1 VKSNKIEIKLFPQ
14 IKRPDTMSQPPQ
26 KQPQNSFV
34 LARNFTAE
42 TDLTLSAPV
51 KAKVGGSHYH
61 ITSNQKPLVLIL
73 SGAEVKPT
81 INKKGEA
88 VLIVS
93 QTDEVMKTL
102 NLIRSR
108 LVEQLQ
114 IDDVKM
120 KPLLSTF
127 VPKKGLAKKNVV
139 ASSTLFI
146 NPDTNATLVDKEKNE
161 VEYETLVGKTCSMAI
176 YLRIQSVFKH
186 DTGSYSF
193 MFKAGH
199 LVLLGVEEEAVVD
212 QIEYAP
218 ITDDL
223 PTIDIADLL

>member
-1 VKSNKIEIKLFPQ
+1 MTTPQ
-14 IKRPDTMSQPPQ
+14 TQTK
-26 KQPQNSFV
+26 NSYV
-34 LARNFTAE
+34 QARNFTAE
-42 TDLTLSAPV
+42 TDLSLSSPV

-120 KPLLSTF
+120 KPILSTS
-127 VPKKGLAKKNVV
+127 VPKKDLAKKSMP

-146 NPDTNATLVDKEKNE
+146 NPDPNATLVDQDKNS
-161 VEYETLVGKTCSMAI
+161 VDYKTLENKTCSMTI

-199 LVLLGVEEEAVVD
+199 LVLLGIEEDLVVD
-212 QIEYAP
+212 QIEYTP

-223 PTIDIADLL
+223 QAIDPADL